1 MVLGMGKREQHHVA
15 YAILELE
22 DAYEELRAAVGET
35 SQRGG
40 RARALPDIFATQARA
55 ALKLIEDVMERLDRD
70 AAALPGLPVSEAAE
84 YLDVSEP
91 TIRLWLDRGVLR
103 KVPGFKPLLLERS
116 SLRAAHRAVN
126 ELRARGQDSDWLR
139 ALVDL
144 LHDRIERNSAAVRRG
159 LEEMERG
166 ELEPA

>member
-1 MVLGMGKREQHHVA
+1 MGKREQHQVA
-15 YAILELE
+15 YAVLKLE
-22 DAYEELRAAVGET
+22 DAHDELQAAVGET

-40 RARALPDIFATQARA
+40 RARELPDIFATQAG

-70 AAALPGLPVSEAAE
+70 AAALPGLPVSEAAK

-126 ELRARGQDSDWLR
+126 DLRARGQDSDWLR

-144 LHDRIERNSAAVRRG
+144 LHDRIERNSADVRRG